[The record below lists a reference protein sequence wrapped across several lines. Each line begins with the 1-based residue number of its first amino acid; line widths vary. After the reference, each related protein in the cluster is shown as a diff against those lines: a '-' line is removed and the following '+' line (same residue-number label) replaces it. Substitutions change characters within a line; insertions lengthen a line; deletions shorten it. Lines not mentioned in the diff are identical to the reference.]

1 MLTKFRNFMDRM
13 SQRFVDWFCQSPN
26 QVWTKDDEIDHLEK
40 RVKSYL
46 EAIQQAEKRIAALT
60 ERNGELEHANENLLI
75 QRMEVRKRLDE
86 LGRYFPK

>member
-13 SQRFVDWFCQSPN
+13 SMGLMDLITSSLIEKNCIETLEREVLLCEQRISQ
-26 QVWTKDDEIDHLEK
+26 LEK
-40 RVKSYL
+40 QIS
-46 EAIQQAEKRIAALT
+46 ALK